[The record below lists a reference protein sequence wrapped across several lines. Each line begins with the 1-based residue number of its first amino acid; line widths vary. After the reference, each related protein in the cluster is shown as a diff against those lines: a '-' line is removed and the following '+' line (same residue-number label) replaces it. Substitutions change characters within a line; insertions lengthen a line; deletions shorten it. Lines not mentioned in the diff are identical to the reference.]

1 MGSGTDEDV
10 SDGGM
15 EEELV
20 VPPPPSEDDIERQI
34 HDVFA

>member
-1 MGSGTDEDV
+1 MGSGTAEDV